1 MLQVSNH
8 IKKCFLLLGL
18 LNVIYFTVYLLK
30 SRTGSWDGL
39 MNTEPEYLNVDLE
52 QQTDPQHDGHDYKQ
66 EIQKLLDEVAENKD
80 NKHWLQNTQL
90 IHTSIDINPQD
101 FFNDSTRESAW
112 RNKNTLF
119 FDPRVTLALYLN
131 HIRHQFEL
139 PDANQNQVL
148 VPFSWSDW
156 IDLTGLNADLEKPL
170 DQRNNCKWVRQFS
183 IIESSVPDEV
193 LQCCDNKDIT
203 PRMLEQFGFQRHEQ
217 LPGFITYGHSVK
229 RAFQKVRLAQAKSY
243 ALTHMPNPYL
253 ILFLNKD
260 GGTYEVLVDGNE
272 ETNGRIVN
280 TGMMNEFVHRNLPK
294 DSNSVPDKWTFDPV
308 TEFKALKK
316 AVKPQFLAP
325 EDDVLGMYKTTHKKG
340 TSKAL
345 PLPAEAFDYTA
356 ANLSRQRILLQRL
369 AGQKDLTK
377 REEIY
382 LESIQESMNHH
393 TFNEWPYFRQ
403 ATLEFRKDPGNKDS
417 DRGWHY
423 DWRFFN
429 GGLTYQE
436 EGWTPQ
442 ERTTRTTI
450 ILHRLLRNWFRFAE
464 EKGIVTWIMH
474 GPLLSWYWNGFM
486 FPFDN
491 DIDIQMPV
499 LELVRLGEKHNQTLV
514 IEDIEEGF
522 GKYLIDVGTFIHNRD
537 ISRRENHIDARF
549 IDVDTGIYIDITGL
563 SSSKAEVPEE
573 YYQLGMF
580 DKGLNEPIYNDRR
593 KHFYTLDQLSPLRF
607 TQMSGVPLYV
617 PNQISERLTFEYIN
631 GMVSTE
637 FKDWHFVPK
646 LNLWVAADDVKAAF
660 DANDYKVG
668 DSVVALR
675 AKLTNLV
682 LEMSDEEV
690 YMLLTHNEAILS
702 EYYVTRNLTSM
713 HAEEKKFLFEEAD
726 PNEPRKFKRPLSVI
740 DKSMKEEETKKYI
753 EFVNKNMK
761 MTLPLRKPLF
771 QYEHEEQPQHHHEY
785 IDNN

>member
-30 SRTGSWDGL
+30 SQTGSWDGL
-39 MNTEPEYLNVDLE
+39 INTEPENLNVDLE
-52 QQTDPQHDGHDYKQ
+52 QQTDPQHDGHDYEQ

-80 NKHWLQNTQL
+80 NKHWLHNTQL

-101 FFNDSTRESAW
+101 FLNDTTSKSAW

-139 PDANQNQVL
+139 PESNQNQIS
-148 VPFSWSDW
+148 VPFAWSDW

-170 DQRNNCKWVRQFS
+170 DQRNNCKWVREFS

-243 ALTHMPNPYL
+243 ALTHMPNPYS

-260 GGTYEVLVDGNE
+260 GGTYEVSVDGNE

-294 DSNSVPDKWTFDPV
+294 DSKTVPDKWTFDPV

-316 AVKPQFLAP
+316 AVKPHILAP

-377 REEIY
+377 RE
-382 LESIQESMNHH
+382 
-393 TFNEWPYFRQ
+393 
-403 ATLEFRKDPGNKDS
+403 
-417 DRGWHY
+417 
-423 DWRFFN
+423 
-429 GGLTYQE
+429 
-436 EGWTPQ
+436 
-442 ERTTRTTI
+442 
-450 ILHRLLRNWFRFAE
+450 
-464 EKGIVTWIMH
+464 
-474 GPLLSWYWNGFM
+474 
-486 FPFDN
+486 
-491 DIDIQMPV
+491 
-499 LELVRLGEKHNQTLV
+499 
-514 IEDIEEGF
+514 
-522 GKYLIDVGTFIHNRD
+522 
-537 ISRRENHIDARF
+537 
-549 IDVDTGIYIDITGL
+549 
-563 SSSKAEVPEE
+563 
-573 YYQLGMF
+573 
-580 DKGLNEPIYNDRR
+580 
-593 KHFYTLDQLSPLRF
+593 
-607 TQMSGVPLYV
+607 
-617 PNQISERLTFEYIN
+617 
-631 GMVSTE
+631 
-637 FKDWHFVPK
+637 
-646 LNLWVAADDVKAAF
+646 
-660 DANDYKVG
+660 
-668 DSVVALR
+668 
-675 AKLTNLV
+675 
-682 LEMSDEEV
+682 
-690 YMLLTHNEAILS
+690 
-702 EYYVTRNLTSM
+702 
-713 HAEEKKFLFEEAD
+713 
-726 PNEPRKFKRPLSVI
+726 
-740 DKSMKEEETKKYI
+740 
-753 EFVNKNMK
+753 
-761 MTLPLRKPLF
+761 
-771 QYEHEEQPQHHHEY
+771 
-785 IDNN
+785 